1 VTARRVVLL
10 GEEVLRIPTEEIEKF
25 GEKTQGLVK
34 DLFDTM
40 YHAGGI
46 GIAAPQIGL
55 SLRIC
60 VVDLGRA
67 EESEGSQRLTLIN
80 PVISEFS
87 KLTEK
92 ATEGCLSIPGMEEV
106 VKRPSKILVKAQD
119 ELGTPIVL
127 EADGLLSR
135 VIQHEVDHLDGI
147 LFFDRVTPL
156 KRKLL
161 LNKWRNREEEVSA
174 Q

>member
-1 VTARRVVLL
+1 VTVRKVTLL
-10 GEEVLRIPTEEIEKF
+10 GEEVLRQQTEEIKDF
-25 GEKTQGLVK
+25 GEETQVLVQ

-46 GIAAPQIGL
+46 GIAAPQIGV

-60 VVDLGRA
+60 VLDLSRA
-67 EESEGSQRLTLIN
+67 DEPESHRLTLIN
-80 PVISEFS
+80 PSILKES
-87 KLTEK
+87 KTLEK

-106 VKRPSKILVKAQD
+106 VKRPSRVSVKAQD
-119 ELGTPIVL
+119 ELGKFIEI

-156 KRKLL
+156 KRKMLL
-161 LNKWRNREEEVSA
+161 KRWKKNREEEPVR
-174 Q
+174 

>member
-1 VTARRVVLL
+1 MTVRKVTLL
-10 GEEVLRIPTEEIEKF
+10 GEEVLRQQTEEIKDF
-25 GEKTQGLVK
+25 GEETQVLVQ

-46 GIAAPQIGL
+46 GIAAPQIGV

-60 VVDLGRA
+60 VLDLSRA
-67 EESEGSQRLTLIN
+67 DEPESHRLTLIN
-80 PVISEFS
+80 PSILKES
-87 KLTEK
+87 KTLEK

-106 VKRPSKILVKAQD
+106 VKRPSRVSVKAQD
-119 ELGTPIVL
+119 ELGKFIEI

-156 KRKLL
+156 KRKMLL
-161 LNKWRNREEEVSA
+161 KRWKKNREEEPVR
-174 Q
+174 

>member
-1 VTARRVVLL
+1 MTVRKVTLL
-10 GEEVLRIPTEEIEKF
+10 GEEVLRQQTEEIKDF
-25 GEKTQGLVK
+25 GEETQVLVQ

-46 GIAAPQIGL
+46 GIAAPQIGV

-60 VVDLGRA
+60 VLDLSRA
-67 EESEGSQRLTLIN
+67 DEPESHRLTLIN
-80 PVISEFS
+80 PSILKES
-87 KLTEK
+87 KTLEK
-92 ATEGCLSIPGMEEV
+92 ATEGCLSIPGMEEG
-106 VKRPSKILVKAQD
+106 VKRPSRVSVKAQD
-119 ELGTPIVL
+119 ELGKFIEI

-156 KRKLL
+156 KRKMLL
-161 LNKWRNREEEVSA
+161 KRWKKSREEEPVR
-174 Q
+174 